1 MNIGGGA
8 AGIRMDQGLKKITQK
23 ARNVD
28 ERRKR
33 EAKESEE
40 HLQHIQYK

>member
-23 ARNVD
+23 ARNVE
-28 ERRKR
+28 ERRQR
-33 EAKESEE
+33 EAKANEDE
-40 HLQHIQYK
+40 I